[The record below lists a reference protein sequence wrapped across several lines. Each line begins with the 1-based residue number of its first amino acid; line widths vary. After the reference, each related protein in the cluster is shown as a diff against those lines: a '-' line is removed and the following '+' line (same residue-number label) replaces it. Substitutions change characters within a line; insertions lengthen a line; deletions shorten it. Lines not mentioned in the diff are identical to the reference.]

1 MISYKTH
8 VYVKT
13 FLFWKMQSLN
23 GGKEYMKIIIE
34 KIWSFKCHTFGKN
47 SIISR
52 YGKVWLFI
60 EILKT
65 ELK

>member
-1 MISYKTH
+1 
-8 VYVKT
+8 
-13 FLFWKMQSLN
+13 MQSLN

-60 EILKT
+60 EVLKT